1 MPCNGLSHCNWI
13 PTTNVSSLLKSAGTA
28 TEFKD
33 GICCYHPAGIAIL
46 SESDLKSSIC
56 SVSGGSVV
64 EKCRFYF
71 GHVTVDLQEPI
82 RCSFKPVEQLILQ
95 ATAVEKLAQSLPQ
108 ITDNATEAAQCT
120 PLLPGPTVEIR
131 VAGVLGQGPIALGAQ
146 RVFQVLTRRTCRQK
160 ARGSKDPLVW

>member
-1 MPCNGLSHCNWI
+1 MG
-13 PTTNVSSLLKSAGTA
+13 TAGTTTA
-28 TEFKD
+28 SIT
-33 GICCYHPAGIAIL
+33 IL

-56 SVSGGSVV
+56 SVSRSSVV
-64 EKCRFYF
+64 VKCRFYF

-82 RCSFKPVEQLILQ
+82 CCSFKPIEQLILQ

-108 ITDNATEAAQCT
+108 ITDNAAEAAQCT

-131 VAGVLGQGPIALGAQ
+131 VPGVLGQGPIALGTQ
-146 RVFQVLTRRTCRQK
+146 WVFQVLTRRTCRQK